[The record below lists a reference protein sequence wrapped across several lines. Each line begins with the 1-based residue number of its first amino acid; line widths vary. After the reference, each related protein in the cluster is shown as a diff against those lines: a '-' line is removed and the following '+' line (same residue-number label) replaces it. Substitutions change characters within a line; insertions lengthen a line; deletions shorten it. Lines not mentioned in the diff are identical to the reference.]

1 MTLKSFK
8 PTFNLLLCFAIV
20 TACTSSNDDISK
32 NPKLEKLKL
41 QPGFKAEHLFCPS
54 ENDMGSW
61 VSMTFDDK
69 GRLITSDQYGTL
81 YRMEVPAIGASSV
94 TPEIKKLKIQTG
106 DAIPDSI
113 IQMGFAQGLLWA
125 FNSLYV
131 MVNNR
136 SDEDF
141 EKGSGL
147 YRLEDTNKDDQFDK
161 ITLLKK
167 LNGAGEHGPH
177 SIVLSPDG
185 NSLYVISGNHTDA
198 PNMDKYRNPKVWQN
212 DNLFPEY
219 KDPRGHANSRKAPGG
234 WIAKTDSLGKHW
246 ELVSSGF
253 RNAYDFTFNAA
264 GDMFTFDSD
273 MEWDLG
279 MPWYR
284 PTRICHVT
292 SGSEFG
298 WRTGNGK
305 WSPAYPDNLPPVLN
319 IGQGSPTG
327 MMYGA
332 NANFPRIYDEALF
345 AFDWSFGIVYAIHLT
360 REGSSYTAEKE
371 EFLSGIPLPL
381 TDGVIGPDGA
391 MYFMTGG
398 RRLNSDLY
406 RVYYD
411 SEKDE
416 KSNEGADIVS
426 IETTENKTR
435 KQLEEYHNGPN
446 DQAIDFAW
454 PYLSS
459 EDRFIQFA
467 ARIAIEHQPLDQWQ
481 QKVYQEKQAT
491 VIIQGVIALT
501 RHADRSQQKPI
512 LNKLVEVSYKSQST
526 QQQID
531 LLRAFE
537 LTLFRFGIP
546 SMALKNKTINY
557 LSPHYPTENNELNR
571 SLSKVLAYLEAP
583 GVIEK
588 TLTLLET
595 EVEEVSS
602 TTNTATD
609 ASDLILRNLQYG
621 LDIAQTI
628 SNLPPAQHTYYA
640 MVLSNVKSGWTPELR
655 ERYFTWFY
663 QAFSFQGGRSYIGF
677 VNNARKAALA
687 HVPESKFDHYNLI
700 SGDTLLTGSGVDL
713 ANVTGPKGPG
723 KRWQEKDI
731 KPLLSDGLGKRNFV
745 QGKNMYTATICI
757 SCHTMHGSGGI
768 SGPDL
773 SQLGTR
779 FSQEDI
785 LASLIDPSKVISDQ
799 YAATILSLKNGQSMV
814 GNIIDENEQVYRVSQ
829 NPFAPDDVRE
839 VAKDEVT
846 GKKLSDV
853 SSMPPGLINRLNE
866 EELKDLLAF
875 LISGGNPE
883 HAIYE
888 SE

>member
-1 MTLKSFK
+1 MNLNTFK
-8 PTFNLLLCFAIV
+8 PYYYVLWVLIITS
-20 TACTSSNDDISK
+20 ACMSSQDDESL
-32 NPKLEKLKL
+32 NPKLDKLKL
-41 QPGFKAEHLFCPS
+41 QPGFKAEHLFCPA

-61 VSMTFDDK
+61 VSMTFDSK

-81 YRMEVPAIGASSV
+81 YRMEIPPIGSKSLM
-94 TPEIKKLKIQTG
+94 PKIKKLRIQTG
-106 DAIPDSI
+106 EAVPDSI

-136 SDEDF
+136 SDDEF

-147 YRLEDTNKDDQFDK
+147 YRLQDTNNDDQFDK
-161 ITLLKK
+161 ITQLKK

-185 NSLYVISGNHTDA
+185 NSLYVVAGNHTDA
-198 PNMDKYRNPKVWQN
+198 PDMDVYRNPQVWQN
-212 DNLFPEY
+212 DNLFPQY

-246 ELVSSGF
+246 ELISSGF
-253 RNAYDFTFNAA
+253 RNAYDFTFNDA

-327 MMYGA
+327 MMYGK
-332 NANFPRIYDEALF
+332 NANFPPKYKEALF

-360 REGSSYTAEKE
+360 PVGSTYSAEKE

-411 SEKDE
+411 FEKGE
-416 KSNEGADIVS
+416 KTNEGTYIAS
-426 IETTENKTR
+426 TETKENKTR
-435 KQLEEYHNGPN
+435 KLLEQYHGVPDNK
-446 DQAIDFAW
+446 AIGFAW
-454 PYLSS
+454 PFLNS

-467 ARIAIEHQPLDQWQ
+467 ARIAIEHQPIEQWQ
-481 QKVYQEKQAT
+481 EKVYQEKDAAA
-491 VIIQGVIALT
+491 IIQGVIALA
-501 RHADRSQQKPI
+501 RHGDRSQQKQM
-512 LNKLVEVSYKSQST
+512 LNKLCEVAFNSQST

-546 SMALKNKTINY
+546 STAMKNKTIDY

-571 SLSKVLAYLEAP
+571 SFSKVLAYLEAP
-583 GVIEK
+583 GAIEK

-628 SNLPPAQHTYYA
+628 SNIPPAQHTYYA
-640 MVLSNVKSGWTPELR
+640 MVLSNVKTGWTPELR
-655 ERYFTWFY
+655 ERYFSWFY
-663 QAFSFQGGRSYIGF
+663 QAFNFQGGRSYIGF
-677 VNNARKAALA
+677 INNARKAALV
-687 HVPESKFDHYNLI
+687 HVPESKFDHYNVI
-700 SGDTLLTGSGVDL
+700 SGDTLLTSSGVDL
-713 ANVTGPKGPG
+713 ANVFGPKGPG
-723 KRWQEKDI
+723 KNWKEEDI
-731 KPLLSDGLGKRNFV
+731 KPLLSEGLGKRNFV
-745 QGKNMYTATICI
+745 QGKNMYTATICV
-757 SCHTMHGSGGI
+757 SCHTMHGNGGI

-773 SQLGTR
+773 W
-779 FSQEDI
+779 
-785 LASLIDPSKVISDQ
+785 
-799 YAATILSLKNGQSMV
+799 
-814 GNIIDENEQVYRVSQ
+814 
-829 NPFAPDDVRE
+829 
-839 VAKDEVT
+839 
-846 GKKLSDV
+846 
-853 SSMPPGLINRLNE
+853 GLI
-866 EELKDLLAF
+866 
-875 LISGGNPE
+875 
-883 HAIYE
+883 H
-888 SE
+888 